1 MKIWLDGKNLE
12 EKETRVPILAHS
24 LQYADAVFEGIR
36 AYKTKK
42 GVAIFR
48 LKEHVQRFFES
59 MKIYGMQPRMSP
71 KEVEKGIIENLRA
84 NIEENGAQDYYIRPF
99 AFYPNP
105 KIGLAE
111 RGELSIAVASLPFGK
126 YLKGEGVKCIVSSW
140 RRIHSFCMPPKAKGS
155 ANYLN
160 SILATLEAKAKG
172 ADEAILLSY
181 EGYVSEGP
189 GENIFVVKDGILK
202 TPSEDDSVLVGITR
216 RSIFEF
222 AKDLKL
228 EAREEHISREELY
241 TADELFFCGTAAE
254 ITPILEVDNRKITDG
269 IGPITK
275 KVKEKYEKIV
285 RGEDKKYLNWLT
297 FIQKE

>member
-1 MKIWLDGKNLE
+1 MKIWVDGKNLD
-12 EKETRVPILAHS
+12 EKEAVVPILAHS
-24 LQYADAVFEGIR
+24 LQYGDAVFEGIR
-36 AYKTKK
+36 AYKTSK

-59 MKIYGMQPRMSP
+59 MKIYGMEPKMSR
-71 KEVEKGIIENLRA
+71 EDVEKGIMENLKE
-84 NIEENGAQDYYIRPF
+84 NIKEKGEQDYYIRPF
-99 AFYPNP
+99 AFFPNP

-111 RGELSIAVASLPFGK
+111 RGEMSIAVASIPFGK
-126 YLKGEGVKCIVSSW
+126 YLKGEGVRCVVSSW
-140 RRIHSFCMPPKAKGS
+140 RRIDGASMPPKAKGS

-160 SILATLEAKAKG
+160 SILATIEAKAKG

-189 GENIFVVKDGILK
+189 GENIFVVKDGVLK

-222 AKDLKL
+222 CRDLGL

-241 TADELFFCGTAAE
+241 TADELFFSGTAAE
-254 ITPILEVDNRKITDG
+254 ITPILEVDGRKITPS

-275 KVKEKYEKIV
+275 KVKEKYQKIV
-285 RGEDKKYLNWLT
+285 HGEDKKYIKWLT
-297 FIQKE
+297 FV

>member
-1 MKIWLDGKNLE
+1 MKIWLDGKNFE

-84 NIEENGAQDYYIRPF
+84 NIEENGEQDYYIRPF
-99 AFYPNP
+99 AFYPQP

-111 RGELSIAVASLPFGK
+111 RGELSIAVASTPFGK

-140 RRIHSFCMPPKAKGS
+140 RRIHSFSMPPKAKGS

-160 SILATLEAKAKG
+160 SILATIEAKARG

-189 GENIFVVKDGILK
+189 GENIFVVKDKILK

-275 KVKEKYEKIV
+275 KVKGKYQKIV

-297 FIQKE
+297 FV

>member
-1 MKIWLDGKNLE
+1 MKVWIDGKNLDE
-12 EKETRVPILAHS
+12 EKVRVPILAHS
-24 LQYADAVFEGIR
+24 LQYSDAVFEGIR

-59 MKIYGMQPRMSP
+59 MKIYAMEPRMSK
-71 KEVEKGIIENLRA
+71 KEVEEGIVSNLRE
-84 NIEENGAQDYYIRPF
+84 NIKENGEQDYYIRPF

-105 KIGLAE
+105 QIGLSQ
-111 RGELSIAVASLPFGK
+111 RGELSIAVASIPFGK
-126 YLKGEGVKCIVSSW
+126 YLKSEGVKAIVSSW
-140 RRIHSFCMPPKAKGS
+140 RRIDSASMPPKAKGS

-160 SILATLEAKAKG
+160 SILATIEAKQKG

-181 EGYVSEGP
+181 NGYVSEGP
-189 GENIFVVKDGILK
+189 GENIFVVKDNVLK

-222 AKDLKL
+222 SKDLGI

-254 ITPILEVDNRKITDG
+254 ITPILEVDGRKITEG

-285 RGEDKKYLNWLT
+285 RGEDKKYIGWLT
-297 FIQKE
+297 FV